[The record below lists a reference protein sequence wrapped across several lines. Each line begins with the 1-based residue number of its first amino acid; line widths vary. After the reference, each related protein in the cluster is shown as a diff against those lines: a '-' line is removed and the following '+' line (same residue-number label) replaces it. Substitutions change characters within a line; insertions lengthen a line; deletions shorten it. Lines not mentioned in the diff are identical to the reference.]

1 MKEAEAR
8 GAMAAPG
15 DRPSPAVRDDYA
27 VMGHPVGHS
36 QSPHIHTLFARQTD
50 QAIRYRAIEVS
61 PGRFEQAV
69 REFRRAG
76 GKGLSVT
83 VPFKSEAYRLAQSP
97 GPQARRA
104 GAANTLWFGPD
115 GCCYADNTD
124 GTGLLRDLRD
134 NLGLCIAGARV
145 LVLGAGGAV
154 RGVLGPLL
162 DERPAR
168 VVIANRTLERARG
181 LATAFA
187 AQGDVEAVGYPELQG
202 RQFELVV
209 NGTSLSLQGR
219 LPPLADGLLAPGGAC
234 YDLAY
239 GDQPTP
245 FMRWAERQGAGVNE
259 DGLGML
265 IEQAAEAFLLWRG
278 VRPDTRPVA
287 EALRRGRERR
297 MRGDRATAPAGG
309 PPDRATRG
317 RNADKRPTER

>member
-134 NLGLCIAGARV
+134 NLGLRIAGARV

-162 DERPAR
+162 DERPVR
-168 VVIANRTLERARG
+168 VVIANRTLECARG

-245 FMRWAERQGAGVNE
+245 VMRWAERQGAGVNE

-265 IEQAAEAFLLWRG
+265 IGQAAEAFLLWRG

-287 EALRRGRERR
+287 GALRRGRERR